1 MCLSLRARQ
10 VYPHSDRLVDHLRFY
25 AIRSDVRIVQ
35 QSGQDKLLFE
45 QSPQKRWLILKLL
58 DDDFLASV
66 MTNQKYEVNSKS
78 ALRGR

>member
-10 VYPHSDRLVDHLRFY
+10 VYPHSDRLVDH
-25 AIRSDVRIVQ
+25 
-35 QSGQDKLLFE
+35 
-45 QSPQKRWLILKLL
+45 QKRWLILKLL